1 MVCLRRVSI
10 IGSGNWGSTIA
21 KIIGLNVL
29 HLQNFEDQV
38 KMWVFEEMVDGEK
51 LSDVINKKHENVKYL
66 PGIKLPTNV
75 LATPS
80 LEECTRDVD
89 VLIFV
94 MPHQFLKKICL
105 TMKPFI
111 KPGVYGCSLIKG
123 LNEKPGA
130 GVCLITDLIRDTL
143 EIPCAVMM
151 GANLA
156 NEVAE
161 NKFCEATIGSLDRA
175 RGLELKELFETPN
188 FRISVI
194 SDEVGAELCGALK
207 NIVAIGAGLSEG
219 LGFGENTK
227 AAIIRLGFMEMKRF
241 IYEFFSHRGP
251 QESTFLESCGVA
263 DLITTCYGGRNRK
276 VGFALATTNKPV
288 SVLETELLGGQ
299 SAQGVLTANEVY
311 TMLSDNEVTEDF
323 PIFTMVHRICQRQ
336 EEPANFIECIRN
348 HPAHVCNT
356 RYSGIK

>member
-1 MVCLRRVSI
+1 MVRSRRVSI

-29 HLQNFEDQV
+29 HLQNFEDEV
-38 KMWVFEEMVDGEK
+38 KMWVFEEMVNGEK
-51 LSDVINKKHENVKYL
+51 LTKLINTQHENLKYL
-66 PGIKLPTNV
+66 PGIKLPSNV

-94 MPHQFLKKICL
+94 MPHQFLTKVCL
-105 TMKPFI
+105 AMKPFL
-111 KPGVYGCSLIKG
+111 KPGVYGCSLIKILLVKEYKLDICQKHFWEFINNDQKHG

-130 GVCLITDLIRDTL
+130 GVCLLTDLIRDTL

-161 NKFCEATIGSLDRA
+161 EKFCEATIGSLDRA
-175 RGLELKELFETPN
+175 RGLELKELFETPY

-207 NIVAIGAGLSEG
+207 NIVAVGAGLSEG
-219 LGFGENTK
+219 LGYGENTK
-227 AAIIRLGFMEMKRF
+227 AAVIRLGFMEMKRF
-241 IYEFFSHRGP
+241 IYEFFGKR
-251 QESTFLESCGVA
+251 EL
-263 DLITTCYGGRNRK
+263 
-276 VGFALATTNKPV
+276 
-288 SVLETELLGGQ
+288 ELLQ
-299 SAQGVLTANEVY
+299 SCNGIVESYPQ
-311 TMLSDNEVTEDF
+311 DNL
-323 PIFTMVHRICQRQ
+323 
-336 EEPANFIECIRN
+336 NK
-348 HPAHVCNT
+348 
-356 RYSGIK
+356 GIKKREDLLFGYLIITKLAVELFS

>member
-1 MVCLRRVSI
+1 MVNTRRVSI

-21 KIIGLNVL
+21 KIIGMNVL
-29 HLQNFEDQV
+29 HLHNFDDQV
-38 KMWVFEEMVDGEK
+38 KMWVFEEMVDGGK
-51 LSDVINKKHENVKYL
+51 LTDVINTKHENVKYL
-66 PGIKLPTNV
+66 PGIKIPSNV

-94 MPHQFLKKICL
+94 MPHQFLSKICL

-111 KPGVYGCSLIKG
+111 KPGAYGCSLIKG

-130 GVCLITDLIRDTL
+130 GVSLITDLIRDIL
-143 EIPCAVMM
+143 KIPCAVMM

-161 NKFCEATIGSLDRA
+161 NMFCEATIGSLDRA

-219 LGFGENTK
+219 LGYGENTK

-241 IYEFFSHRGP
+241 IYEFFSNRG
-251 QESTFLESCGVA
+251 TFSHL
-263 DLITTCYGGRNRK
+263 
-276 VGFALATTNKPV
+276 
-288 SVLETELLGGQ
+288 Q
-299 SAQGVLTANEVY
+299 S
-311 TMLSDNEVTEDF
+311 
-323 PIFTMVHRICQRQ
+323 
-336 EEPANFIECIRN
+336 
-348 HPAHVCNT
+348 
-356 RYSGIK
+356 